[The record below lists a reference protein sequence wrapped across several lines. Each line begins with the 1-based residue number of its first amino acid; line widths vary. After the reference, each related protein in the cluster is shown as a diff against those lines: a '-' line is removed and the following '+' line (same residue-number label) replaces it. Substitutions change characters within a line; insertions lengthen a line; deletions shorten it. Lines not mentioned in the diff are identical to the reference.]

1 MNAPLET
8 YLRRATR
15 GVWGKKRLELIAEL
29 RGNIEARIWMLVC
42 QGYAPERAL
51 EVALSELGEPRAIAA
66 GLIGVHTMPQIFRST
81 LALGL
86 FAALSV
92 TLINSSRAQI
102 EVIGGGTFVIKTA
115 KYRITV
121 TGASGTYFLKFS
133 SIKENLESAG
143 ITVDDTPSESLNQST
158 KVDMVPTLRFRFPES
173 DRDTALQ
180 STPITSNSVNLVDN
194 AVTST
199 SVSTDLSDESGYIAL
214 SEFFYQIRQ
223 RSGLPVRV
231 SGWRNP
237 IIEIG
242 ATKLQ
247 IGTEKASATPREIF
261 VQAAGRAAQ
270 NGFPQLNAWIGFGI
284 GGWKNNHAVRL
295 NDPPGTVYAVVTPS
309 PPISS
314 VQAIDAARV
323 ADDGVLYF
331 NAVYKVLEFVKTPL
345 ELVKDRAN
353 ISKRGYGS
361 SSRPAKALL
370 IRITPDLKTS
380 FVLPARV
387 RSGAL
392 Y

>member
-29 RGNIEARIWMLVC
+29 RGNIEARIWMLEC
-42 QGYAPERAL
+42 QGYASERAL
-51 EVALSELGEPRAIAA
+51 EVALTELGEPRAIAA
-66 GLIGVHTMPQIFRST
+66 GLIGVHTMPRIFRST
-81 LALGL
+81 LALSL

-102 EVIGGGTFVIKTA
+102 EVIGGDTFVITTA
-115 KYRITV
+115 KYQVKV
-121 TGASGTYFLKFS
+121 TGAVGNYFLKFS

-143 ITVDDTPSESLNQST
+143 ITVDDAPSESLNQSIE
-158 KVDMVPTLRFRFPES
+158 VGMVPTLRFRFPES
-173 DRDTALQ
+173 DRDTLLQ
-180 STPITSNSVNLVDN
+180 PTPITGNSINVVDR

-199 SVSTDLSDESGYIAL
+199 SVSTNLADESGYIAL
-214 SEFFYQIRQ
+214 SEFFYQLRQ

-231 SGWRNP
+231 EGWRNP
-237 IIEIG
+237 IIEVG

-270 NGFPQLNAWIGFGI
+270 NGFPQLNAWIGI
-284 GGWKNNHAVRL
+284 EVGGTNNHAVRL
-295 NDPPGTVYAVVTPS
+295 SDPPGTVYAVVTPS
-309 PPISS
+309 LSISS
-314 VQAIDAARV
+314 LQTIDAARV

-331 NAVYKVLEFVKTPL
+331 HPVYKVLEFVKTPL

-353 ISKRGYGS
+353 IGKRGYGS

-370 IRITPDLKTS
+370 IHITPDLRTS

-392 Y
+392 K